1 MKSFVTLAQQNTAAG
16 AKTVQAPATAQ
27 TKTTAQVP
35 ANGTQA
41 QEEPRSALD
50 GFGSMMPMIIVMAVL
65 IYFMWRGQKKEQ
77 KRRQEMIDG
86 VKVGDKVVTI
96 GGIYGEIVTVKEQS
110 FIVKIADNTRIEL
123 MKSAVSNVPAGE
135 EPKK

>member
-1 MKSFVTLAQQNTAAG
+1 MTQNCFILAQQTAAAG
-16 AKTVQAPATAQ
+16 NQTAKPAAKTIV
-27 TKTTAQVP
+27 QVP
-35 ANGTQA
+35 ADGKTA
-41 QEEPRSALD
+41 PQEEAPSALG
-50 GFGSMMPMIIVMAVL
+50 GFGSMIPMVIVMAVL

-135 EPKK
+135 ELKK

>member
-77 KRRQEMIDG
+77 RRRQEMIDG

-96 GGIYGEIVTVKEQS
+96 GGIYGEVVTVKEQS
-110 FIVKIADNTRIEL
+110 FIVKIAENTKVEL
-123 MKSAVSNVPAGE
+123 LKSAVSSVPAGE
-135 EPKK
+135 AEKK

>member
-16 AKTVQAPATAQ
+16 AKTVQAPAAAQ
-27 TKTTAQVP
+27 TKATAQVP
-35 ANGTQA
+35 ANGAAA

-96 GGIYGEIVTVKEQS
+96 GG
-110 FIVKIADNTRIEL
+110 N
-123 MKSAVSNVPAGE
+123 
-135 EPKK
+135 